1 VAFFWAKKLGGD
13 AGVKLLNKLGHA
25 EQALDLACEQH
36 AYEFAFDIARLLLK
50 DKLPEVHYKY
60 ALHLEDERRYA
71 EAEAEF
77 LKAKKPRDAV
87 LMYVQIK
94 DWDRGKTI
102 LIFLQTI
109 FISYYLAQR
118 IAQANDKALLN
129 DVLIG
134 QAKQSFDNNDFPKAE
149 SYLLQ
154 AQRPDLAIK
163 LYKDNGIVINIYI
176 GMCGVGANTETLNT
190 FCH

>member
-1 VAFFWAKKLGGD
+1 
-13 AGVKLLNKLGHA
+13 
-25 EQALDLACEQH
+25 
-36 AYEFAFDIARLLLK
+36 
-50 DKLPEVHYKY
+50 
-60 ALHLEDERRYA
+60 
-71 EAEAEF
+71 
-77 LKAKKPRDAV
+77 
-87 LMYVQIK
+87 MYVQIK

-163 LYKDNGIVINIYI
+163 LYKDNGIVIKIYTK
-176 GMCGVGANTETLNT
+176 MCGVGANTETLFVTKNGLSAHQRIQ
-190 FCH
+190 CHRALKGQKH

>member
-1 VAFFWAKKLGGD
+1 MPIVSCRQSARIDDDERFAGVARQKGGPVPAQQVAFFWAKKLGGD

-25 EQALDLACEQH
+25 DQALELACEQH

-50 DKLPEVHYKY
+50 EKLPEVHYKY

-77 LKAKKPRDAV
+77 LKAKRPRDAV

-94 DWDRGKTI
+94 DWDR
-102 LIFLQTI
+102 
-109 FISYYLAQR
+109 AQR

-134 QAKQSFDNNDFPKAE
+134 QAKQAFDNNDFARAE
-149 SYLLQ
+149 GYLLQ
-154 AQRPDLAIK
+154 AQRPDLAVK
-163 LYKDNGIVINIYI
+163 LYKDNGQ
-176 GMCGVGANTETLNT
+176 TLVRR
-190 FCH
+190 